1 MIIDKKCKE
10 VILNSLIKYHNVKD
24 REIEAIKNNDFE
36 LINNDLL
43 IGVNSFLIPCRYYD
57 FFYPVK

>member
-10 VILNSLIKYHNVKD
+10 VILDSLIKYHNVKD
-24 REIEAIKNNDFE
+24 REVKAIKNNDFK
-36 LINNDLL
+36 LYKNDLI
-43 IGVNSFLIPCRYYD
+43 IGIKSFVIPSRYYD

>member
-10 VILNSLIKYHNVKD
+10 VILNSLIKYHDTNNK
-24 REIEAIKNNDFE
+24 EIESIKNNDFK
-36 LINNDLL
+36 LVNNDLV
-43 IGVNSFLIPCRYYD
+43 IGVNKVYHD